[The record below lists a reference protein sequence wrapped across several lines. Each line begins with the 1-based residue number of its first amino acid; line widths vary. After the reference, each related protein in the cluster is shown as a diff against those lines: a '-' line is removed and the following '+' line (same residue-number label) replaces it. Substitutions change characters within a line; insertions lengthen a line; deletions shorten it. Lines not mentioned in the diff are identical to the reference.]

1 MSKDAVDPKRDAAS
15 QPSSTT
21 TTTLFSKAASQ
32 FNRSPSKKAKASNLT
47 TPYLQRPFAKSAENE
62 LDRISTTGSRPPSR
76 PGYQRTVTAPISLNV
91 DKKSAVNSGTSAIGT
106 SPLVSVDT
114 AGIMNGPSVRKDSG
128 PKSATATHAPVD
140 FSGVGLVAGLP
151 TSTSIAP
158 AGSQNPSILYQHIHD
173 MATKRI
179 STLDYLRKA

>member
-15 QPSSTT
+15 LSSSTT
-21 TTTLFSKAASQ
+21 TTTLFSKATSQ
-32 FNRSPSKKAKASNLT
+32 FNRSPSKKGKASNLT

-62 LDRISTTGSRPPSR
+62 LDRVSTAGSRPPSR
-76 PGYQRTVTAPISLNV
+76 PGYQRNFTAPVSTNVEKKTPLNT
-91 DKKSAVNSGTSAIGT
+91 GTAAKGP
-106 SPLVSVDT
+106 SPLGPVDT

-140 FSGVGLVAGLP
+140 FSGIGLVAGLP

-173 MATKRI
+173 IASKRI